1 MSELTVREIRERKSA
16 LEGEIAEAIKRF
28 EIESGVNVSGLYLN
42 LIDIST
48 FTCREDLH
56 RVSVSIEF

>member
-28 EIESGVNVSGLYLN
+28 EIESGVNVSALN
-42 LIDIST
+42 SSACSNPLLSYKA
-48 FTCREDLH
+48 H
-56 RVSVSIEF
+56 RAHPASC